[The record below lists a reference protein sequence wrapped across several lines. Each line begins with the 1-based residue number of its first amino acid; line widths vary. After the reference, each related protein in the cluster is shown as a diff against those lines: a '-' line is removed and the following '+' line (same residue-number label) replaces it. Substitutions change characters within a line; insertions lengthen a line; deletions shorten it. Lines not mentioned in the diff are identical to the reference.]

1 MSKPIRLDSAFH
13 VAVALL
19 SLGLVCSCSETSPP
33 DSRQSLVGSLKGA
46 NVEGYLFAVTE
57 TDDQRTASLTN
68 NAVNNLITLGSGD
81 SNLVLRY
88 SRVLD
93 RKTNTRSLFRTEVVK
108 RGTSLTLAVTDM
120 AENKVVEQRPFPPSG
135 PACQPEGQF
144 DSVNACIEEF
154 DCTRKGPLQCQANC
168 TCEPVFPALT
178 CCLKDGTILSVHL
191 IIRPTKIRCVLRDLV
206 PDLDGLVLSQR

>member
-144 DSVNACIEEF
+144 DW
-154 DCTRKGPLQCQANC
+154 
-168 TCEPVFPALT
+168 
-178 CCLKDGTILSVHL
+178 
-191 IIRPTKIRCVLRDLV
+191 
-206 PDLDGLVLSQR
+206 